1 MVMLVY
7 SPHAAVAIGVVHD
20 NVLKSQGKAI
30 PKPFRHLS
38 TTVTWA
44 IRVKKL
50 LLCDPHK
57 HSELDFSWSSCAARY
72 TKNMAKPKHRIK

>member
-38 TTVTWA
+38 
-44 IRVKKL
+44 I
-50 LLCDPHK
+50 
-57 HSELDFSWSSCAARY
+57 
-72 TKNMAKPKHRIK
+72 NMGHQG